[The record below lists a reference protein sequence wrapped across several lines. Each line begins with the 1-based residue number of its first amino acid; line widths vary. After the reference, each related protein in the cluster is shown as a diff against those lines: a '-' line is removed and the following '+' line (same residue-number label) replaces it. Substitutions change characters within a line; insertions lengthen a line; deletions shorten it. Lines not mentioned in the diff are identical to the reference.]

1 LRGVDILGSYGV
13 EVSTSVE
20 GASNVRHFLGLSRFS
35 TSLNFRRI
43 PTISGQTIF
52 GRLFAQLR
60 ENKEL
65 VLSASIIMRSQKAKL
80 KKEMTMKT
88 VYFLAGVALTILI
101 AGCATI
107 QGSGDVD
114 QGRQAL
120 LEGNYK
126 RALGLFQ
133 DAEKVDPK
141 YLYGTELREGV
152 SSFLG
157 RTQYLTGNY
166 TQARQTLEKALSR
179 HKSDNV
185 ARLYLGLTLYRLGDQ
200 KAALTNMQR
209 GMQGIY
215 NFLQYI
221 NTNFRYEFGKDWDDA
236 GTIRADIK
244 SNLAMISSDKIDWP
258 QLVAG
263 GERVGLAI
271 EREEEIF
278 RDEFARRG
286 A

>member
-1 LRGVDILGSYGV
+1 
-13 EVSTSVE
+13 
-20 GASNVRHFLGLSRFS
+20 
-35 TSLNFRRI
+35 
-43 PTISGQTIF
+43 
-52 GRLFAQLR
+52 
-60 ENKEL
+60 
-65 VLSASIIMRSQKAKL
+65 MRSQKAKL

-166 TQARQTLEKALSR
+166 TQARQTLEKALAQ

>member
-1 LRGVDILGSYGV
+1 
-13 EVSTSVE
+13 
-20 GASNVRHFLGLSRFS
+20 
-35 TSLNFRRI
+35 
-43 PTISGQTIF
+43 
-52 GRLFAQLR
+52 
-60 ENKEL
+60 
-65 VLSASIIMRSQKAKL
+65 
-80 KKEMTMKT
+80 MKT
-88 VYFLAGVALTILI
+88 AYFLTGVSLTILL

-107 QGSGDVD
+107 QGAGDVD

-120 LEGNYK
+120 LAGDYQ
-126 RALGLFQ
+126 RAVGLFQ
-133 DAEKVDPK
+133 EAERVDPT
-141 YLYGTELREGV
+141 YIYGTELRAGV
-152 SSFLG
+152 LSYLG

-166 TQARQTLEKALSR
+166 TQARQTLEKALSQHR
-179 HKSDNV
+179 SDNV

-221 NTNFRYEFGKDWDDA
+221 NTNFRYEYGKDWDDA

-286 A
+286 GSN